1 MTAVQ
6 PPLSTAEGVRDEIG
20 RAEIVL
26 SLIDRAVKK
35 KNADVVLRHAET
47 FSHKCAGMEKRNM
60 L

>member
-1 MTAVQ
+1 
-6 PPLSTAEGVRDEIG
+6 
-20 RAEIVL
+20 VL

>member
-6 PPLSTAEGVRDEIG
+6 PPLSTAEGSVTKLG

-26 SLIDRAVKK
+26 SLIERAVKK
-35 KNADVVLRHAET
+35 KNADVALRHAET

>member
-1 MTAVQ
+1 M
-6 PPLSTAEGVRDEIG
+6 
-20 RAEIVL
+20 L

-35 KNADVVLRHAET
+35 KNADMALRHAET